1 MKNYYIIL
9 LTVLALFA
17 SPSVYASGA
26 VENSSFVNDSVFY
39 QDGIYYQLIPDK
51 NGVAD
56 GALAVIDWDF
66 EMTEINIPEGLYIP
80 EIEAEVSPTSS
91 KEIFPQETR
100 RYKFIIWFRPQK
112 RLISLDDYKVE
123 KILFSMD
130 IDFAPDIDFS
140 VYKYLASLDLPLN
153 MKEIRPRCFKNCKAL
168 KSITLKRNIEVIGE
182 EAFQGCTS
190 LVSFSSIDS
199 ELRVIGD
206 RAFADCTSLENL
218 NIERWRSISIG
229 SEAFKNCSSLT
240 TVNLSCYISY
250 LSKDAFKG
258 CEKIEKFSIDDYSE
272 DSEYYTYDDC
282 IYRVYNGNRELYI
295 VPPVKR
301 TFVLDSESTILCD
314 RTFYGHKYLSTIY
327 IHDNIDRIGEAV
339 FANCKELKKVR
350 LSERLK
356 GIPDSCFYGCDKLEQ
371 VKLPESLESIGKW
384 SFGCCNSI
392 STIEIPTHVKNIDEY
407 AFADC
412 TTLQDFTVS
421 DWNTEF
427 SARDGLL
434 YHSGYKYAYNYSPYD
449 LWLICCPGGKSEVS
463 LDEETVHIEEY
474 SFYGCRKLTSLY
486 IPAKVCV
493 IYPEAFAYCDSLIDF
508 AVSDDNDMYKSIGGL
523 LLSRSKELIAFPG
536 GREEAVLNPYI
547 DENDYMNADY
557 DEIEQNAFYANDK
570 LKKISFMKYAI
581 IQAPNFLA
589 CNNITEINLHCVI
602 SIDIFDT
609 TKTDLFTPQVYE
621 SAQLNVYYDSEDT
634 WTKQAIEESPYWSKF
649 KNINYIETSGIE
661 DCIIDDNVNNKSITI
676 YSIKGMQ
683 VDSDIDNLE
692 SGIYIIRQ
700 GNKTQKVMKL

>member
-258 CEKIEKFSIDDYSE
+258 CEKSKSSVLMIILKIANTIPMMTAFIVYIMVIE
-272 DSEYYTYDDC
+272 
-282 IYRVYNGNRELYI
+282 NYI
-295 VPPVKR
+295 
-301 TFVLDSESTILCD
+301 
-314 RTFYGHKYLSTIY
+314 
-327 IHDNIDRIGEAV
+327 
-339 FANCKELKKVR
+339 
-350 LSERLK
+350 
-356 GIPDSCFYGCDKLEQ
+356 
-371 VKLPESLESIGKW
+371 
-384 SFGCCNSI
+384 
-392 STIEIPTHVKNIDEY
+392 
-407 AFADC
+407 
-412 TTLQDFTVS
+412 
-421 DWNTEF
+421 
-427 SARDGLL
+427 L
-434 YHSGYKYAYNYSPYD
+434 YH
-449 LWLICCPGGKSEVS
+449 L
-463 LDEETVHIEEY
+463 
-474 SFYGCRKLTSLY
+474 
-486 IPAKVCV
+486 
-493 IYPEAFAYCDSLIDF
+493 
-508 AVSDDNDMYKSIGGL
+508 
-523 LLSRSKELIAFPG
+523 
-536 GREEAVLNPYI
+536 
-547 DENDYMNADY
+547 
-557 DEIEQNAFYANDK
+557 
-570 LKKISFMKYAI
+570 
-581 IQAPNFLA
+581 
-589 CNNITEINLHCVI
+589 
-602 SIDIFDT
+602 
-609 TKTDLFTPQVYE
+609 
-621 SAQLNVYYDSEDT
+621 
-634 WTKQAIEESPYWSKF
+634 
-649 KNINYIETSGIE
+649 
-661 DCIIDDNVNNKSITI
+661 
-676 YSIKGMQ
+676 
-683 VDSDIDNLE
+683 
-692 SGIYIIRQ
+692 
-700 GNKTQKVMKL
+700 